1 MPVGFALDH
10 FERSRHVMLPWCR
23 PSPYD
28 RVMARGEP
36 IVCRNCGTK
45 LYAVYPNPGVSSEDR
60 PAVVG
65 PLGNAPDERLVQV
78 DGLGTAHCP
87 ECGTD
92 IRVLD

>member
-1 MPVGFALDH
+1 
-10 FERSRHVMLPWCR
+10 
-23 PSPYD
+23 
-28 RVMARGEP
+28 MARGKS

-45 LYAVYPNPGVSSEDR
+45 LYAVYPNPGSLKRPEDR

-65 PLGNAPDERLVQV
+65 SLGNAPDERLVQV

-87 ECGTD
+87 ECGND

>member
-1 MPVGFALDH
+1 MT
-10 FERSRHVMLPWCR
+10 RSLRAVPARHVAPVLPR
-23 PSPYD
+23 PYD
-28 RVMARGEP
+28 RVVARGEP

-45 LYAVYPNPGVSSEDR
+45 LYAVYPNPGGLKRPEDR

-65 PLGNAPDERLVQV
+65 SLGNAPDERLVHV
-78 DGLGTAHCP
+78 DGLGIAHCP